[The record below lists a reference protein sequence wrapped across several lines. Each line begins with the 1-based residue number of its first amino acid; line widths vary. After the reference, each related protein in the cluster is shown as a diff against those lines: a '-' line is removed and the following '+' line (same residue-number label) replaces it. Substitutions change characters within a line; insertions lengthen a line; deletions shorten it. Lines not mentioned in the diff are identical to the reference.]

1 MPEEPAFDPRLSMID
16 LYDTWDLAKAA
27 AKKAGRK
34 MPDEA
39 MKAVEAEIA
48 RRKKDGLL

>member
-1 MPEEPAFDPRLSMID
+1 MKPDPAFDPRLSMID
-16 LYDTWDLAKAA
+16 LYDQWEIEEAI

-34 MPDEA
+34 TPTPG

-48 RRKKDGLL
+48 RRKKEGRL